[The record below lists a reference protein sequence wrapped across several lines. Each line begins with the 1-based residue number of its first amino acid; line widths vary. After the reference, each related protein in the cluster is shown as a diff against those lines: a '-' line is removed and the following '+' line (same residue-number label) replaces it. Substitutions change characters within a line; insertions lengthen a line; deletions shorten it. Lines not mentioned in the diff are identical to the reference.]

1 MAFTQKR
8 LAGALTSGATQLST
22 TAAAVYTPGGS
33 PSVTAIVKQI
43 ILCNTSNSSS
53 PKVGIYVLPGSET
66 TIANKYALFKNVQLD
81 PNETLILNLSVVLTN
96 GNNDDLYMVCDTA
109 TCVTATVYG
118 IEES

>member
-22 TAAAVYTPGGS
+22 TAAAVYTPLSGI
-33 PSVTAIVKQI
+33 TAIVKQI

-53 PKVGIYVLPGSET
+53 PKVGIYVLPSSET
-66 TIANKYALFKNVQLD
+66 TIADKYALFKNVQLD

-96 GNNDDLYMVCDTA
+96 GNDDDLYMVCDTA

-118 IEES
+118 LEES

>member
-33 PSVTAIVKQI
+33 ITAIIKQI

-66 TIANKYALFKNVQLD
+66 AIADKYALFKNVQLD